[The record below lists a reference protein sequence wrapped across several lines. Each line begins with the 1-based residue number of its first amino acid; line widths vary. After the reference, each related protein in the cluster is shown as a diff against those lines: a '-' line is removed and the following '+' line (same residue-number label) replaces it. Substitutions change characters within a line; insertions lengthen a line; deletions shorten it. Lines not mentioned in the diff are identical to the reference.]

1 MMQDNEIIYRRWI
14 EEVWNKNKIEAVE
27 EFFDQDGIAFYPYLV
42 RGDEPIR
49 GRDKFK
55 QFLKLLR
62 KNYSEINIEISDIA
76 ADGNKI
82 ISLCEIK
89 VVPRDKNL
97 ADKPLK
103 TTGLSRVLFKD
114 GKIVEIWN
122 NAKATDQGKN
132 FELLK
137 LDNN

>member
-1 MMQDNEIIYRRWI
+1 MQDNETTYRRWI
-14 EEVWNKNKIEAVE
+14 EEVWNKGKEEAIEE
-27 EFFDQDGIAFYPYLV
+27 LFDNDGVAFYPNLV
-42 RGDEPIR
+42 KGGEPIR

-55 QFLKLLR
+55 KFLKLLR
-62 KNYSEINIEISDIA
+62 KNYSDIKIKISDMVT
-76 ADGNKI
+76 DGNKI

-89 VVPRDKNL
+89 AVPVNEDS
-97 ADKPLK
+97 AAEPLE
-103 TTGLSRVLFKD
+103 TTGLSQIMFKN

-122 NAKATDQGKN
+122 NTTADGQATN